1 MGLISK
7 VKDALHGDHEKSEID
22 SASTRTIASTSEV
35 PVVARTN
42 TTVESAAA
50 AANTTTTGHR
60 ATGEINTSTLLPPKE
75 VNVVDKGV
83 VHEETH
89 VAPAVVQEKIHR
101 AHHEEITPVV
111 DRQTEQVQVNQKLQP
126 VVDKQQDYRHDE
138 RVNAAISNEVV
149 DAIPEGDSAIYQN
162 NLNAV
167 KDTRQVGDLK
177 KTANINAPI
186 VNETV
191 QKHIV
196 NEIQPVIQRE
206 IDQRSTLHTT
216 QPIHEHHVA
225 APKVG
230 ELRVEAPISIEEFQ
244 AKSKNTTTST
254 ATHGIA
260 AINTANVREP

>member
-7 VKDALHGDHEKSEID
+7 VKDALHGDHSEKEID
-22 SASTRTIASTSEV
+22 NASTRTIASTNAQ
-35 PVVARTN
+35 VVAPVETVAPVAASQQID
-42 TTVESAAA
+42 TT
-50 AANTTTTGHR
+50 
-60 ATGEINTSTLLPPKE
+60 TLLPPKE

-83 VHEETH
+83 VHEETR
-89 VAPAVVQEKIHR
+89 VAPEVVQERISR

-111 DRQTEQVQVNQKLQP
+111 DRQTEQVQVNQVLQP
-126 VVDKQQDYRHDE
+126 VVDKQRDVRHDE
-138 RVNAAISNEVV
+138 RVNAAISNEIV
-149 DAIPEGDSAIYQN
+149 DAIPEADSAIYQS

-191 QKHIV
+191 QSHV
-196 NEIQPVIQRE
+196 VHEIQPVIQRDIE
-206 IDQRSTLHTT
+206 QLSTLHTT
-216 QPIHEHHVA
+216 QPILEHHVA

-244 AKSKNTTTST
+244 ARSAGTTT
-254 ATHGIA
+254 ATTGTA